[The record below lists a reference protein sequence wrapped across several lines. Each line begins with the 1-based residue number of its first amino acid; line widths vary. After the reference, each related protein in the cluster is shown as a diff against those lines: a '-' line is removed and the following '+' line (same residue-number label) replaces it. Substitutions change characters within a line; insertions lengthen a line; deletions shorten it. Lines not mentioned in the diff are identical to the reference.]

1 MAQSKERM
9 TLLKR
14 RAAIGRYDQKI
25 KTEVFHYIFF
35 VFSLLRVTILVKKI
49 SFHIIL
55 NLLLVK
61 CTNYH
66 DLLTQ
71 VSRLSF
77 HMTVCFIFLFRCI
90 VFFQWQIDHFCYGKL
105 VSRATSQNNNIT
117 VC

>member
-77 HMTVCFIFLFRCI
+77 HIDCLFYFFVSLYR
-90 VFFQWQIDHFCYGKL
+90 FFQWQIDHFCYGKL